1 MSRTE
6 KVHTHKS
13 PGVERLAASLH
24 AKVKAIRSASKSEIR
39 KMSDPEDMD
48 FAFENKRRSHRF
60 RPGSAGY
67 LDPTTT
73 EADCLKKM
81 LSAKQT
87 ILNNAHPWYEY
98 LFIDNT
104 MRKDIKSRAKQKDP
118 TFKGNAFQAMLLLTN
133 EELAECVHRYYA
145 SKGLKGTKQ

>member
-13 PGVERLAASLH
+13 PGVKYLAASRQ

-39 KMSDPEDMD
+39 KMFDSEEMD
-48 FAFENKRRSHRF
+48 FAFENKQKNRLF

-67 LDPTTT
+67 LNPSTT

-87 ILNNAHPWYEY
+87 ILNNAHPWNEY
-98 LFIDNT
+98 LFSDNPL
-104 MRKDIKSRAKQKDP
+104 RKDIKSRAKQKDP
-118 TFKGNAFQAMLLLTN
+118 TFKGNAFQAMLLLSN
-133 EELAECVHRYYA
+133 DELAECVHRFYA
-145 SKGLKGTKQ
+145 SKGLKGTKR

>member
-13 PGVERLAASLH
+13 PGCRYMEASCR
-24 AKVKAIRSASKSEIR
+24 ARAKAIRSANKSEIR

-48 FAFENKRRSHRF
+48 FIFENKRRSHLSY
-60 RPGSAGY
+60 PGSAGY
-67 LDPTTT
+67 LDPSVS
-73 EADCLKKM
+73 EEDCLKKM

-87 ILNNAHPWYEY
+87 ILNNAHPWCEY
-98 LFIDNT
+98 LFSDNT
-104 MRKDIKSRAKQKDP
+104 LRKDIKSRAKQKDP
-118 TFKGNAFQAMLLLTN
+118 TFKGNAFQAMLLLSN

-145 SKGLKGTKQ
+145 SKGLKGTKR